1 MSALEIYSKAHK
13 IVVVVVDNDDDD
25 KDYNN
30 DAYDDQ

>member
-13 IVVVVVDNDDDD
+13 TVVVVVDNDDDD